1 MKRASI
7 FLCFLFFSVWGSAQK
22 AELAS
27 FLTAA
32 RQNSPLL
39 KDFEG
44 QIKSLSLDSQLLR
57 ASLKTQVSGISNNYY
72 APVIKGVGYDDAI
85 TNGAQLSALVQV
97 SRNIVGARSA
107 HARFNALQ
115 IQRMTTSNG
124 KAISEQDLKKAIT
137 DQYILTYGDQL
148 QMGFSDEI
156 LTLLRSED
164 TILKIMT
171 RRNIYKQTE
180 YLSFA
185 VVLQQQELAAAQ
197 LRMQYGADFLT
208 LNYLAGISDTTIS
221 ELQEPVLFS
230 GPMVEIAQS
239 VFYHQF
245 ELDSLRIKNDKFL
258 AALNYRPVI
267 TILADGGY
275 NSSLAYRP
283 YKNWG
288 TSAGINLSIPI
299 YDGRQKHLQFSK
311 IEIQEQNRQERKTFF
326 INQHSQQVNQL
337 RRQLFETEQLIPQIE
352 KQIRYTETL
361 IRSSGKLLSTGD
373 VRITD
378 FIISLNNYFTAR
390 NLLTQNHV
398 SRLQILN
405 QLSFWNR

>member
-1 MKRASI
+1 MV
-7 FLCFLFFSVWGSAQK
+7 SVWVCAQK
-22 AELAS
+22 ADLAS
-27 FLTAA
+27 FLTTAS
-32 RQNSPLL
+32 QNSPLL

-57 ASLKTQVSGISNNYY
+57 ASLKTQVNGISNNYY
-72 APVIKGVGYDDAI
+72 APVIKGVGYDNAI

-97 SRNIVGARSA
+97 SRNIIGSRAA
-107 HARFNALQ
+107 KARFNALQ
-115 IQRMTTSNG
+115 IQSKTTGNS
-124 KAISEQDLKKAIT
+124 KAISEQDLKKAVT
-137 DQYILTYGDQL
+137 DQYIVAYRDRL
-148 QMGFSDEI
+148 QIGFSEEI
-156 LTLLRSED
+156 LALLRSQD
-164 TILKIMT
+164 SILKIMT
-171 RRNIYKQTE
+171 RQNIYKQTE

-185 VVLQQQELAAAQ
+185 VVLQQQELAASQ
-197 LRMQYGADFLT
+197 LRIQYAADYLT
-208 LNYLAGISDTTIS
+208 LNYLAGISDSTIL
-221 ELQEPVLFS
+221 ELQEPVLS
-230 GPMVEIAQS
+230 TEATVDMAQS

-267 TILADGGY
+267 TLLADGGY

-299 YDGRQKHLQFSK
+299 YDGRQKRLQFFK
-311 IEIQEQNRQERKTFF
+311 IDIQEQNRQEKKTFF
-326 INQHSQQVNQL
+326 INQHNQQVSQL
-337 RRQLFETEQLIPQIE
+337 RRQLFDTEQLITQIE

-373 VRITD
+373 IRITD

-390 NLLTQNHV
+390 NLLTQNRV
-398 SRLQILN
+398 SRLQILS
-405 QLSFWNR
+405 QLSYWNR